1 MMDITANDINKHGRL
16 IFVNKLGYQVTLYG
30 YIREVNGK
38 TIIWQDN
45 EHSDKFKIKTHTIK
59 SFKRIML

>member
-1 MMDITANDINKHGRL
+1 MDITANDINKHGRL

-45 EHSDKFKIKTHTIK
+45 EHSDKFKIKTETIK
-59 SFKRIML
+59 SFTRIML